1 MLKRKVINIDE
12 NSHHHRLL
20 RKKYLLNHFSKN
32 VLTSSSQYM
41 FGQSIQLIVAYIY
54 KD

>member
-1 MLKRKVINIDE
+1 MLKREVINIDE

-32 VLTSSSQYM
+32 VLTS
-41 FGQSIQLIVAYIY
+41 FGQSIQLSVAYIY